1 MVLYVTHD
9 VREAVE
15 LSTRV
20 ILMAHG
26 GRIYADIDIDLP
38 YPRRA
43 RDPKVALKQA
53 DILGRFEDM
62 EAEFAP
68 AHSDED

>member
-1 MVLYVTHD
+1 VLYVTHD

-26 GRIYADIDIDLP
+26 GRIFSDISIDLP
-38 YPRRA
+38 YPRRSS
-43 RDPKVALKQA
+43 DHEVALLQA
-53 DILGRFEDM
+53 DILGQFEEM
-62 EAEFAP
+62 EVTFGP
-68 AHSDED
+68 ASS